1 MVTVREAVLI
11 SRDTRVL
18 VTGGAGFIGS
28 HLVERLVGLGAQV
41 TIIDNLSTGN
51 MANLRNVRTQ
61 TNLVLHG
68 LHETL
73 RDGMVRLQDYEIVFH
88 LAANSYVPPSV
99 EKPLFD
105 FEANL
110 LNSLMLLEGLRSIRN
125 PPRLIYASSAAVYG
139 NPISLPIK
147 ETDLTFPISPYGVS
161 KLAAERYTAVY
172 SQIYGIPA
180 TSLRLFSVYGPRQ
193 RKQVVYDLLV
203 KVLNNPTHLE
213 VLGDGTQER
222 DFTYVGDLVDALLLV
237 AEKAP
242 GKGEVYN
249 VASGRA
255 YTIAELIDTICKV
268 CEAAPEVRFT
278 GSVRPGDP
286 ERWAVDISAIRA
298 LGFEPRTEL
307 VAGIRAIKSWYEGA
321 QVAPESHS
329 DGKLST

>member
-1 MVTVREAVLI
+1 MI

-51 MANLRNVRTQ
+51 VGNLTNVQTRANL
-61 TNLVLHG
+61 LVHD
-68 LHETL
+68 L
-73 RDGMVRLQDYEIVFH
+73 REALSNGTIRLQDYEVVFH

-99 EKPLFD
+99 ERPLFD
-105 FEANL
+105 FETNL

-125 PPRLIYASSAAVYG
+125 PPRLINASSAAVYG

-147 ETDLTFPISPYGVS
+147 ETDLAFPISPYGVS
-161 KLAAERYTAVY
+161 KLSAERYTAVY

-180 TSLRLFSVYGPRQ
+180 TSLRFFSVYGPRQ
-193 RKQVVYDLLV
+193 RKQVVYDLLM
-203 KVLNNPTHLE
+203 KVLNDPAHLE

-222 DFTYVGDLVDALLLV
+222 DFAYVGDLVDALLLV

-242 GKGEVYN
+242 GRGEVYN

-255 YTIAELIDTICKV
+255 YTIAELIDTICKICKV
-268 CEAAPEVRFT
+268 APEVRFT

-286 ERWAVDISAIRA
+286 ERWVVDISALRV
-298 LGFEPRTEL
+298 LGFVPRTEL
-307 VAGIRAIKSWYEGA
+307 EAGIRAIKSWHEGT
-321 QVAPESHS
+321 QVNP
-329 DGKLST
+329 KNQSTVKVGR